1 MTNTDAIE
9 RLLFRRIMENRL
21 VGYTM
26 ETAQEI
32 AALLEQEAEAVEVK
46 NVDLSIDDGSVIMRW
61 KDDGKNWS
69 LTAICPHVA
78 MYDGIN
84 PAYYV
89 STMTGESVKEAKVG
103 EPEPYYVD
111 FAALESAYSEG
122 WHDADEAYYENFE
135 DAWLKSDTRN
145 TPLAAPVAATTREDV
160 VSARAKAVKF
170 ISEHDP
176 FGDVFSQ
183 HELQLLECNK

>member
-1 MTNTDAIE
+1 MVGGIMTNTDAIE
-9 RLLFRRIMENRL
+9 RLLFRRIMENKL

-32 AALLEQEAEAVEVK
+32 AALAALLEQEAEAMKPALEYK
-46 NVDLSIDDGSVIMRW
+46 WDSIAGKMR
-61 KDDGKNWS
+61 
-69 LTAICPHVA
+69 
-78 MYDGIN
+78 
-84 PAYYV
+84 YY
-89 STMTGESVKEAKVG
+89 GPPPLPFEPEQEQEAVG
-103 EPEPYYVD
+103 EPELYYVD

-183 HELQLLECNK
+183 HELQLLECNKE